1 MSLKNQSSQ
10 PLHLALYLSFTSKS
24 QHSHLDLRTSMW
36 PATTDAISDS
46 SNCASLRT
54 QVYLDPAIFVEH
66 QSGEP
71 FKCLIPSSLTAFH
84 RLHFTTA
91 PAVVRLMKRWING
104 IDVLYS
110 ICLGVYNKPCLGI
123 SVVRMSLWQ

>member
-1 MSLKNQSSQ
+1 
-10 PLHLALYLSFTSKS
+10 
-24 QHSHLDLRTSMW
+24 MW

-91 PAVVRLMKRWING
+91 PAVAEGSREPKCKEQVIPHKESPPNNARQSAKDFSLPHFHQTVLLNMKEIAN
-104 IDVLYS
+104 LLS
-110 ICLGVYNKPCLGI
+110 IP
-123 SVVRMSLWQ
+123 ST